1 MNDAYFAATL
11 ADFLATSDEAILGEL
26 TQAHNHA
33 LEHQQRDAWRDEVRY
48 LRSALAGI
56 QDAFVFLEFSIPRM
70 GKRADAL
77 IVHEGVIFVVEFKVN
92 SASFDSYAIDRV
104 HDYALDLKNFHLG
117 SHPRPIVPVLIATKA
132 SGGAVGQPEW
142 ATDDVAN
149 PILVGQTGLAD
160 VLAMCVQTKPEAP
173 HVDVAAW
180 RSSGYRPT
188 PTIIEAAEALYR
200 NHAVEEISRSDAG
213 AKNLQTTSD
222 KIAAIIDR
230 SKSEGRKSIC
240 FITGVPGAGK
250 TLAGLNI
257 AAKRSEKHEDEHAVF
272 LSGNGPLVDV
282 LREALAR
289 DQVAREGNKKT
300 DAHRS
305 VRGFVQNIHHF
316 RDHYVGNDDQ
326 PFEKVVVFDKAQ
338 RAWTSDQAS
347 KFMQTKRGIT
357 TLTCPSRNS

>member
-1 MNDAYFAATL
+1 MCN
-11 ADFLATSDEAILGEL
+11 
-26 TQAHNHA
+26 QA
-33 LEHQQRDAWRDEVRY
+33 
-48 LRSALAGI
+48 
-56 QDAFVFLEFSIPRM
+56 
-70 GKRADAL
+70 
-77 IVHEGVIFVVEFKVN
+77 
-92 SASFDSYAIDRV
+92 
-104 HDYALDLKNFHLG
+104 
-117 SHPRPIVPVLIATKA
+117 
-132 SGGAVGQPEW
+132 
-142 ATDDVAN
+142 
-149 PILVGQTGLAD
+149 
-160 VLAMCVQTKPEAP
+160 KPDAP

-282 LREALAR
+282 LREALAAHDGLADFAFAMQGLGSGAITLGGSDALR
-289 DQVAREGNKKT
+289 TEWLPRVASGSAASCCAGE
-300 DAHRS
+300 RS
-305 VRGFVQNIHHF
+305 I
-316 RDHYVGNDDQ
+316 
-326 PFEKVVVFDKAQ
+326 
-338 RAWTSDQAS
+338 
-347 KFMQTKRGIT
+347 
-357 TLTCPSRNS
+357 CPPSGRN